1 MMGRYTFLA
10 FQINLAISVK
20 RIEHSLLG
28 HVCSIL
34 YFLLGFP
41 FSIMNDMPAEII
53 KAFVERFV
61 RVWIE

>member
-10 FQINLAISVK
+10 YQINLAISVK
-20 RIEHSLLG
+20 RIKHSLG
-28 HVCSIL
+28 HICSIL
-34 YFLLGFP
+34 YSLLGFP

-53 KAFVERFV
+53 KAFVERCV